1 MLNVSPNQNS
11 KIMKV
16 KNILIAAAALVGLT
30 LFASSC
36 KEDDGNIP
44 ENASSIA
51 NTKWVAEVKD
61 NKTDIDPLGW
71 TLTFDGNNRFTLT
84 SKAGS
89 LGDVSHSGTYIY
101 KHPKVTLSLD
111 KAWDAQP
118 TVLSFDLT
126 RTSEETLTGYLFTK
140 KVKVIFTKEKK

>member
-1 MLNVSPNQNS
+1 MA
-11 KIMKV
+11 
-16 KNILIAAAALVGLT
+16 LIGLT

-36 KEDDGNIP
+36 KEDDGKIP
-44 ENASSIA
+44 ENASSLV

-61 NKTDIDPLGW
+61 NKTDIDPVAW
-71 TLTFDGNNRFTLT
+71 ELTFDGNNRFTIT

-89 LGDVSHSGTYIY
+89 LGAVSHSGTYVY

-118 TVLSFDLT
+118 GVVSFDLT
-126 RTSEETLTGYLFTK
+126 RTSEETLSGYFFTK
-140 KVKVIFTKEKK
+140 KLKVDFTKKK

>member
-1 MLNVSPNQNS
+1 
-11 KIMKV
+11 MKV
-16 KNILIAAAALVGLT
+16 KNILIATMALIGLT

-36 KEDDGNIP
+36 KEDDRNIP
-44 ENASSIA
+44 DNASSLV

-61 NKTDIDPLGW
+61 NKTDIDPVAW
-71 TLTFDGNNRFTLT
+71 ELTFDGNNRFTIT

-89 LGDVSHSGTYIY
+89 LGAVSHSGTYVY

-118 TVLSFDLT
+118 GVVSFDLT
-126 RTSEETLTGYLFTK
+126 RTSEETLSGYFFTK
-140 KVKVIFTKEKK
+140 KLKVDFTKKK

>member
-1 MLNVSPNQNS
+1 
-11 KIMKV
+11 MKV
-16 KNILIAAAALVGLT
+16 KNILIATMALIGLT

-36 KEDDGNIP
+36 KEDDGKIP
-44 ENASSIA
+44 ENASSLV

-61 NKTDIDPLGW
+61 NKTDIDPVAW
-71 TLTFDGNNRFTLT
+71 ELTFDGNNRFTIT

-89 LGDVSHSGTYIY
+89 LGAVSHSGTYVY

-118 TVLSFDLT
+118 GVVSFDLT
-126 RTSEETLTGYLFTK
+126 RTSEETLSGYFFTK
-140 KVKVIFTKEKK
+140 KLKVDFTKKK

>member
-1 MLNVSPNQNS
+1 MFHQTR

-16 KNILIAAAALVGLT
+16 KNILFAVAALVGLS

-36 KEDDGNIP
+36 KEDDGKIP
-44 ENASSIA
+44 ENASSLV

-61 NKTDIDPLGW
+61 NKTDIDPVAW
-71 TLTFDGNNRFTLT
+71 VLTFDANNRFTIT

-89 LGDVSHSGTYIY
+89 LGAVSHSGTYVY

-118 TVLSFDLT
+118 GVVSFDLT
-126 RTSEETLTGYLFTK
+126 RTSEETLSGYFFTK
-140 KVKVIFTKEKK
+140 KLKVDFTKKK

>member
-1 MLNVSPNQNS
+1 
-11 KIMKV
+11 MKV
-16 KNILIAAAALVGLT
+16 KNILIAAMALIGLT

-36 KEDDGNIP
+36 KEDDGKIP
-44 ENASSIA
+44 ENASSLV

-61 NKTDIDPLGW
+61 NKTDIDPVAW
-71 TLTFDGNNRFTLT
+71 ELTFDGNNRFTIT

-89 LGDVSHSGTYIY
+89 LGAVSHSGTYVY

-118 TVLSFDLT
+118 GVVSFDLT
-126 RTSEETLTGYLFTK
+126 RTSEETLSGYFFTK
-140 KVKVIFTKEKK
+140 KLKVDFTKKK

>member
-1 MLNVSPNQNS
+1 
-11 KIMKV
+11 MKV
-16 KNILIAAAALVGLT
+16 KNILVATMALIGLT

-44 ENASSIA
+44 DNASSLV
-51 NTKWVAEVKD
+51 NTTWVAEVKD
-61 NKTDIDPLGW
+61 NKTDIDPVAW
-71 TLTFDGNNRFTLT
+71 ILTFDGNNRFTLT

-89 LGDVSHSGTYIY
+89 LGAMSHSGTYIY

-118 TVLSFDLT
+118 GVLSFDLT
-126 RTSEETLTGYLFTK
+126 RTSETTLTGYFFSKKLKVDFTK
-140 KVKVIFTKEKK
+140 KK

>member
-1 MLNVSPNQNS
+1 
-11 KIMKV
+11 MKV
-16 KNILIAAAALVGLT
+16 KNILIAAMALIGLT

-36 KEDDGNIP
+36 KEDDGKIP
-44 ENASSIA
+44 ENASSLV

-61 NKTDIDPLGW
+61 NKTDIDPVAW
-71 TLTFDGNNRFTLT
+71 ELTFDGNNRFTIT

-89 LGDVSHSGTYIY
+89 LGAVSHSGTYVY

-118 TVLSFDLT
+118 GVLSFDLT
-126 RTSEETLTGYLFTK
+126 RTSENTLTGYFFSKKLKVDFTK
-140 KVKVIFTKEKK
+140 KK

>member
-1 MLNVSPNQNS
+1 
-11 KIMKV
+11 MKV
-16 KNILIAAAALVGLT
+16 KNILIAAMALIGLS

-36 KEDDGNIP
+36 KEDDGKIP
-44 ENASSIA
+44 ENASSLV

-61 NKTDIDPLGW
+61 NKTDIDPVAW
-71 TLTFDGNNRFTLT
+71 VLTFDANNRFTIT

-89 LGDVSHSGTYIY
+89 LGAVSHSGTYVY

-118 TVLSFDLT
+118 GVVSFDLT
-126 RTSEETLTGYLFTK
+126 RTSEETLSGYFFTK
-140 KVKVIFTKEKK
+140 KLKVDFTKKK

>member
-16 KNILIAAAALVGLT
+16 KNILIATMALIGLT
-30 LFASSC
+30 FFASSC
-36 KEDDGNIP
+36 KEDDRNIP
-44 ENASSIA
+44 DNASSLV

-61 NKTDIDPLGW
+61 NKTDIDPVAW
-71 TLTFDGNNRFTLT
+71 ELTFDGNNRFTLT
-84 SKAGS
+84 STAGS
-89 LGDVSHSGTYIY
+89 LGSLSHSGTYIY

-118 TVLSFDLT
+118 GVLSFDLT
-126 RTSEETLTGYLFTK
+126 RTSENTLTGYFFSKKLKVDFTK
-140 KVKVIFTKEKK
+140 KK

>member
-1 MLNVSPNQNS
+1 
-11 KIMKV
+11 MKV
-16 KNILIAAAALVGLT
+16 KNILFAVAALVGLT

-44 ENASSIA
+44 ENASSLV
-51 NTKWVAEVKD
+51 NTTWMAEVKD
-61 NKTDIDPLGW
+61 NKTDIDPVEW
-71 TLTFDGNNRFTLT
+71 ILTFDDNNRFTLT
-84 SKAGS
+84 SKVGD
-89 LGDVSHSGTYIY
+89 LGAMSHFGTYIY

-111 KAWDAQP
+111 KVWDAQP

-140 KVKVIFTKEKK
+140 KVKVNFSKKK

>member
-1 MLNVSPNQNS
+1 
-11 KIMKV
+11 MKV
-16 KNILIAAAALVGLT
+16 KNILFAVAALVGLS

-36 KEDDGNIP
+36 KEDDGKIP
-44 ENASSIA
+44 ENASSLV

-61 NKTDIDPLGW
+61 NKTDIDPVAW
-71 TLTFDGNNRFTLT
+71 ELTFDGNNRFTIT

-89 LGDVSHSGTYIY
+89 LGAVSHSGTYVY

-118 TVLSFDLT
+118 GVVSFDLT
-126 RTSEETLTGYLFTK
+126 RTSEETLSGYFFTK
-140 KVKVIFTKEKK
+140 KLKVDFTKKK